1 MGLLEGLVGGAIVS
15 LIVKRDGQEPV
26 IVPVKVSG
34 EGAAIPIPLPVTIVG
49 GEPGP
54 MPVGFVLES
63 IDESLT
69 DNMPCRDINTTYYID
84 KLLDAR
90 LAHLVLLIVIN
101 SGDQAV
107 TVQVVGH
114 VSNSPRDTNGLHN
127 IGGTVSVAALDRH
140 GFAVVREDYPYPWLG
155 VTVATGASALT
166 SGLVQVLAT
175 GDHWVKKERV

>member
-1 MGLLEGLVGGAIVS
+1 MGFVEGALGGVIAG
-15 LIVKRDGQEPV
+15 LILKKDGQEPI
-26 IVPVKVSG
+26 IVPIKVGGDG
-34 EGAAIPIPLPVTIVG
+34 EIPIPLPVTIVG

-54 MPVGFVLES
+54 FPVGFVLES